1 MRQKAAVFVV
11 VLACLAVA
19 GDASAR
25 KRWEFGLKGG
35 LNVAGL
41 YGSDADTIGTDTRS
55 GVIVGAFVTMRLNE
69 GVGIRLEGHYAQKG
83 AKRKLPEGELTA
95 KIDYID
101 LPLLVVFRREMTEDT
116 FWLNMH
122 VGPVLSFKVSAGGEV
137 SAGGSYAGR
146 DIDAITKDFDYGGA
160 VGVGGAWNVGRFDVV
175 IDARYTVSFVSIDDT
190 GDDLDFRNNAFSL
203 LGGVAV
209 PLGYR

>member
-1 MRQKAAVFVV
+1 MKKKAAILVA
-11 VLACLAVA
+11 LAACLLVAV
-19 GDASAR
+19 DASAR
-25 KRWEFGLKGG
+25 KRWDFGLKGG

-41 YGSDADTIGTDTRS
+41 YGSDADTIGTDTRT
-55 GVIVGAFVTMRLNE
+55 GVIVGAFVTMKLNP

-83 AKRKLPEGELTA
+83 AKRALPEGELTA

-101 LPLLVVFRREMTEDT
+101 VPLLVVFQREMTEDT

-137 SAGGSYAGR
+137 SAGGTYAGR
-146 DIDAITKDFDYGGA
+146 DIDDITKNFDYGGA
-160 VGVGGAWNVGRFDVV
+160 VGIGGAWNVGRFDVV
-175 IDARYTVSFVSIDDT
+175 IDARYTVSFVSIDDA
-190 GDDLDFRNNAFSL
+190 GEDLDFRNNAFSAL
-203 LGGVAV
+203 AGVAV